1 MRLLP
6 RSLFWRMMFILVLGL
21 VLAQIIGSVILLRDR
36 GDVLQ
41 HNLGLHL
48 INRITA
54 VVQLIEQ
61 ARPEQRKG
69 IIQIFD
75 TPEFRVSLS
84 DRPRPQEENSISPR
98 PLVAMLRRNLPGHE
112 RVVVS
117 IIPMERKGDSR
128 APGWRDRPQ
137 RRSKRGPGS
146 RELMRMSHMGFQAQ
160 VQIPSGQWVI
170 FQRPVPEDAFSWRSQ
185 VSKYLAILVLSIAL
199 ISYIA
204 VRFVT
209 RPLGLLANAADDLG
223 RNINTPPLD
232 ETGPAEVRRAA
243 QAFNNMQRRLRR
255 YIEDRGEILAA
266 VSHDL
271 KTPITRLRLRTEMLE
286 QEKIQAKF
294 NQDLD
299 DMEQMV
305 HATLDF
311 MRGAESSE
319 TPVPIDIMALL
330 EALQEDMQGMGQKV
344 ELEPAELEPF
354 VGRPLLLK
362 RCLTN
367 LMENA
372 VRYGSQATVRLEQTA
387 EQLQIVIADRG
398 PGIPESE
405 RERVFRPFVRG
416 EDSRSRAT
424 GGTGLGLSIARNI
437 ARAHGGELILRSG
450 RDGVG
455 LEAVV
460 SLPIV

>member
-1 MRLLP
+1 
-6 RSLFWRMMFILVLGL
+6 
-21 VLAQIIGSVILLRDR
+21 
-36 GDVLQ
+36 
-41 HNLGLHL
+41 
-48 INRITA
+48 
-54 VVQLIEQ
+54 
-61 ARPEQRKG
+61 
-69 IIQIFD
+69 
-75 TPEFRVSLS
+75 
-84 DRPRPQEENSISPR
+84 
-98 PLVAMLRRNLPGHE
+98 
-112 RVVVS
+112 
-117 IIPMERKGDSR
+117 
-128 APGWRDRPQ
+128 
-137 RRSKRGPGS
+137 
-146 RELMRMSHMGFQAQ
+146 MSHMGFQAQ

-243 QAFNNMQRRLRR
+243 QAFNNMQRRLKR

-286 QEKIQAKF
+286 QEKLQAKF

-319 TPVPIDIMALL
+319 TPVPIDIVALL
-330 EALQEDMQGMGQKV
+330 EALQEDMRGMGETV
-344 ELEPAELEPF
+344 ELEAAELEPF

-372 VRYGSQATVRLEQTA
+372 VRYGGQATVRLEQTV

-437 ARAHGGELILRSG
+437 ARAHGGELVLRSG

-455 LEAVV
+455 LEAVI
-460 SLPIV
+460 SLPRI